1 MTKIDN
7 ISDVNLSAVEDI
19 GNIVFKSISTALNV
33 TLLYFCHVLNKIIDK
48 KKRFICV
55 NIYIDGIS
63 KITEFYLFFFGD
75 DRLQMLCL
83 KKFQPFLQLEE

>member
-33 TLLYFCHVLNKIIDK
+33 TLLYFCHILKFNYKNEKQYSSIIH
-48 KKRFICV
+48 
-55 NIYIDGIS
+55 IS
-63 KITEFYLFFFGD
+63 VCLFNE
-75 DRLQMLCL
+75 L
-83 KKFQPFLQLEE
+83 

>member
-33 TLLYFCHVLNKIIDK
+33 TLFNFCHVLRSLKYKHSSLI
-48 KKRFICV
+48 KKRH
-55 NIYIDGIS
+55 
-63 KITEFYLFFFGD
+63 L
-75 DRLQMLCL
+75 
-83 KKFQPFLQLEE
+83 